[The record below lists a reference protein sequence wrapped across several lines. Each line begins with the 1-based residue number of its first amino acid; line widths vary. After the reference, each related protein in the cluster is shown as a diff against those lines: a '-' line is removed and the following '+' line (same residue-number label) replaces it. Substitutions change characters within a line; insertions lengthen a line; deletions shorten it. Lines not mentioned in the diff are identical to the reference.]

1 MACRIQVESLRRGL
15 MVGFGG
21 RQGSVV
27 RFVPPWTVS
36 PEHTTQIAAIFR
48 EAVKAAEGG
57 P

>member
-1 MACRIQVESLRRGL
+1 MARRIQVESLRDGL
-15 MVGFGG
+15 SVEFGG

-27 RFVPPWTVS
+27 RFLPPLIVS
-36 PEHTTQIAAIFR
+36 PEHTTRSAAIRR